1 VFVVT
6 ALAIGL
12 LPLVD
17 YLYDTGFFSES
28 SRMPAATSSEP
39 ATADPRRWIT
49 LVIILSAVLIAALD
63 TTVLNVAIPTI
74 LRDFD
79 TTLPKLQWVITGY
92 SLTFAALLIIGGRLA
107 DIHGARTIFMIG
119 AGLFAVGSLV
129 AALSTGVVT
138 LVIGEA
144 VIEGIGASLMLPATL
159 GILTSSFHGRE
170 RATAFAAWGAVMG
183 AAVALGPLLGG
194 FLTTNYSWRW
204 AFVVNVIIAPTAV
217 VGALVFMR
225 EAPRSG
231 RRERIDVPGAL
242 LISSGML
249 LLVFGISEGA
259 TYGWWRPL
267 AAFTIAGVHV
277 WPASRA
283 VSIVPIAFVGAV
295 LLLTWFVRVERAK
308 ERAARD
314 PLFEFSHLRRHGFR
328 YGLATLVMLA
338 MGQTA
343 FLLVISVLLQDG
355 RHLTALDT
363 GLWLVPSGVFIVIGA
378 QGGAHLTR
386 VIGTTGVVRA
396 GLLLEAAGLGV
407 SGLVINPGVT
417 FLGMQPGFALLGLGI
432 GFAGSQLTN
441 VILSDIE
448 PEKSGAASG
457 ANSTVRMIG
466 NSLGVSIMSALLSVL
481 TIRHAAD
488 GVRHATG
495 LSDAVRAH
503 ALTAIHHTG
512 IGFRAAPGTPSR
524 EVAVLSHTVADAVA
538 NAARTPLFVATAFVT
553 IGLLLSLLIPPVGPP
568 TRAATAELVEEEQE
582 AELMAEAV
590 ALH

>member
-1 VFVVT
+1 MPEPPPV
-6 ALAIGL
+6 
-12 LPLVD
+12 
-17 YLYDTGFFSES
+17 ES
-28 SRMPAATSSEP
+28 PTP
-39 ATADPRRWIT
+39 DPRRWIT

-79 TTLPKLQWVITGY
+79 TTLPRLQWVITGY

-107 DIHGARTIFMIG
+107 DIHGARRIFVIG

-129 AALSTGVVT
+129 AALSTGVVS

-144 VIEGIGASLMLPATL
+144 VIEGVGASLMLPATL
-159 GILTSSFHGRE
+159 GILTSSFQGRE

-204 AFVVNVIIAPTAV
+204 AFVLNVIIAPTAI
-217 VGALVFMR
+217 VGALLVMR
-225 EAPRSG
+225 DAPRTG

-259 TYGWWRPL
+259 SYGWWRPL
-267 AAFTIAGVHV
+267 APFTVGGVHV
-277 WPASRA
+277 WPTGRP
-283 VSIVPIAFVGAV
+283 VSVVPVAFVGAA
-295 LLLTWFVRVERAK
+295 LLLTCFVRVEMVK
-308 ERAARD
+308 ERAQRD
-314 PLFEFSHLRRHGFR
+314 PLFEFSHLRRLGFR
-328 YGLATLVMLA
+328 YGLATLVVLA

-378 QGGAHLTR
+378 QTGARLTR
-386 VIGTTGVVRA
+386 VVGTTGVVRA
-396 GLLLEAAGLGV
+396 GLALEAAGLGV
-407 SGLVINPGVT
+407 SGLVIGPGVS

-448 PEKSGAASG
+448 PERSGAASG

-466 NSLGVSIMSALLSVL
+466 NSLGVSIMSALLSVF
-481 TIRHAAD
+481 TIRHAID
-488 GVRHATG
+488 GVRRARG

-503 ALTAIHHTG
+503 ALSTIHRGG
-512 IGFRAAPGTPSR
+512 IGFRPAAGTPPR
-524 EVAVLSHTVADAVA
+524 ELAILAHTVADAVA
-538 NAARTPLFVATAFVT
+538 TAARTPLFVATGFVA
-553 IGLLLSLLIPPVGPP
+553 IGLAISLLIPPVGPP
-568 TRAATAELVEEEQE
+568 AGAAAPELLEEERE
-582 AELMAEAV
+582 AGLMAEAV
-590 ALH
+590 SVH

>member
-1 VFVVT
+1 MIQASDGET
-6 ALAIGL
+6 TTMDDPTPTDLRA
-12 LPLVD
+12 P
-17 YLYDTGFFSES
+17 
-28 SRMPAATSSEP
+28 
-39 ATADPRRWIT
+39 DPRRWIT
-49 LVIILSAVLIAALD
+49 LVIVLMAVLIAALD

-107 DIHGARTIFMIG
+107 DIHGARKIFMIG

-129 AALSTGVVT
+129 AALSTGVVS

-144 VIEGIGASLMLPATL
+144 VIEGMGASLMLPATL
-159 GILTSSFHGRE
+159 GILTSSFQGRE

-204 AFVVNVIIAPTAV
+204 AFVINVIIAPSAI
-217 VGALVFMR
+217 VGAIFFMR
-225 EAPRSG
+225 EPPRSG
-231 RRERIDVPGAL
+231 KRERIDVPGAL

-249 LLVFGISEGA
+249 LLVFGISEGS
-259 TYGWWRPL
+259 TYGWWSPL
-267 AAFTIAGVHV
+267 SAFTVAGVHV
-277 WPASRA
+277 WPVDRP
-283 VSIVPIAFVGAV
+283 VSIVPVAFLLSVA
-295 LLLTWFVRVERAK
+295 LLTAFVRVELAK
-308 ERAARD
+308 ERAHRD
-314 PLFEFSHLRRHGFR
+314 PLFEFSNLRRLGFR
-328 YGLATLVMLA
+328 YGLATLVVLA

-355 RHLTALDT
+355 RHLSALDT

-378 QGGAHLTR
+378 QVGARLTR

-396 GLLLEAAGLGV
+396 GLALEAGGLGV
-407 SGLVINPGVT
+407 TALVIGPTVS
-417 FLGMQPGFALLGLGI
+417 FLGLQPGFALFGLGI

-441 VILSDIE
+441 VILSDVE

-466 NSLGVSIMSALLSVL
+466 NSLGVAIMSALLSVF
-481 TIRHAAD
+481 TVRHAVD
-488 GVRHATG
+488 GVRAAPG
-495 LSDAVRAH
+495 LSGPVRAH
-503 ALTAIHHTG
+503 AVTSIHRGG
-512 IGFRAAPGTPSR
+512 ISFRPPAGTSPH
-524 EVAVLSHTVADAVA
+524 ELAVLAQSVGDAIA
-538 NAARTPLFVATAFVT
+538 TAARTPLFVATGFVA
-553 IGLLLSLLIPPVGPP
+553 IGLLVSFLIPPVGPP
-568 TRAATAELVEEEQE
+568 AGAGADELVEEERE

>member
-1 VFVVT
+1 MIEPTT
-6 ALAIGL
+6 ADA
-12 LPLVD
+12 PV
-17 YLYDTGFFSES
+17 
-28 SRMPAATSSEP
+28 P
-39 ATADPRRWIT
+39 DPRRWIT
-49 LVIILSAVLIAALD
+49 LLIILMAILIAALD

-107 DIHGARTIFMIG
+107 DIHGPRRTFMIG
-119 AGLFAVGSLV
+119 AGFFAVGSLV
-129 AALSTGVVT
+129 AALSNGVVT
-138 LVIGEA
+138 LVVGEA
-144 VIEGIGASLMLPATL
+144 IIEGIGASLMLPATL

-204 AFVVNVIIAPTAV
+204 AFVINVIIAPSAI

-249 LLVFGISEGA
+249 LLVFGISEGS

-267 AAFTIAGVHV
+267 SPFTLAGVSV
-277 WPASRA
+277 WPADRP
-283 VSIVPIAFVGAV
+283 VSIVPFAFLLSVV
-295 LLLTWFVRVERAK
+295 LLTAFVRVELTR
-308 ERAARD
+308 ERTHRD
-314 PLFEFSHLRRHGFR
+314 PLFEFSNLRRLGFR
-328 YGLATLVMLA
+328 YGLATLVVLA

-355 RHLTALDT
+355 RHLSALDT

-378 QGGAHLTR
+378 QVGARLTR
-386 VIGTTGVVRA
+386 RIGTTGVVRA
-396 GLLLEAAGLGV
+396 GLFLEALGLGV
-407 SGLVINPGVT
+407 TALVIGPTVS
-417 FLGMQPGFALLGLGI
+417 FAALQPGFALFGLGI

-441 VILSDIE
+441 VILSDVE
-448 PEKSGAASG
+448 PERSGAASG

-466 NSLGVSIMSALLSVL
+466 SSLGVAIMSALLSVF
-481 TIRHAAD
+481 T
-488 GVRHATG
+488 VRHAVDG
-495 LSDAVRAH
+495 V
-503 ALTAIHHTG
+503 
-512 IGFRAAPGTPSR
+512 RAAPGLSPELQAR
-524 EVAVLSHTVADAVA
+524 AVALIHRGGVSFRPPNGTSPGELATLHHTLADAIA
-538 NAARTPLFVATAFVT
+538 TAARTPLIAATGFVT
-553 IGLLLSLLIPPVGPP
+553 LGLLISFLIPPVGPP
-568 TRAATAELVEEEQE
+568 AGGTADDLVEHEHE

-590 ALH
+590 AVH